1 MSDPAKLLQCRWA
14 RLADF
19 ANMILAGVRGR
30 LYRWMRMPALFLL
43 AGPLLSGDSRP
54 PVRIPVSVLTQHN
67 NGERTGANLNEVILT
82 PSDVGTKQFGMLF
95 RRAVDDQ
102 IYGQPLVVANVKLR
116 GGTHD
121 LVYVTTVNNSVYAFD
136 ANDPYASEPYWH
148 VNFGMPPNVYD
159 GKYGCS
165 DMNGN
170 MGIVGTPVID
180 AQDGTLYV
188 VAATRIGDAFV
199 QRLHALDLATGADRA
214 LSPVTITA
222 PGFAPLMQ
230 SQRPGLLLS
239 RGKVYIGYASHCDKD
254 PYHGFLFSYDAKTLQ
269 QNGVFN
275 TSPAGKA
282 ASIWQFGQAPA
293 VDAEG
298 NIYFVTGNGSWNGS
312 SDFSESFLKLD
323 PNLKILDWFTPTD
336 HAHLDSIDADL
347 DCSGAVLVPGSS
359 LVMDAGKQGVLYLV
373 DAHHMGHLGDGQAVQ
388 HFQATS
394 SQLPSLVYWNSA
406 TNGAL
411 VYMWGQADRLRA
423 YRFNGDTL
431 KETPFATRPEV
442 AQGHPGAMMSLSA
455 NGNKDGI
462 LWAAIHASGSSWHES
477 RPGILHAFDADDITH
492 ELWNSVQ
499 NPARDDC
506 NNYSKTAA
514 PTVANGKVY
523 LASFGTQNT
532 GSGQLC
538 VYGLLAD
545 GPTPSAPS
553 SVHVSAGD
561 GQVSL
566 SWAASKGATTYA
578 VKRSTK
584 NAGPFETIA
593 SGLTSATFTDITA
606 DNGMSYQYTVSSVNS
621 NGESVASNVAIA
633 SLPKTPVQTSLLPP
647 GPGRELTERVC
658 SGCHSPGL
666 AAKDQL
672 SPQKWHDLV
681 RLMAAQGAVA
691 TDDEFKQITAYLAK
705 SFPDR
710 TKKDD
715 SSTEE
720 NK

>member
-1 MSDPAKLLQCRWA
+1 M
-14 RLADF
+14 
-19 ANMILAGVRGR
+19 GR
-30 LYRWMRMPALFLL
+30 VCSWMRTLTLFLM
-43 AGPLLSGDSRP
+43 AGPLLWSGSGS
-54 PVRIPVSVLTQHN
+54 PVRSPASVLTQHN

-82 PSDVGTKQFGMLF
+82 PSNVSTKQFGMLF
-95 RRAVDDQ
+95 RRVVDDQ
-102 IYGQPLVVANVKLR
+102 IYGQPLVVTDVKLR

-136 ANDPYASEPYWH
+136 ANDPYASEPFWH
-148 VNFGMPPNVYD
+148 VNFGTPPNVYD
-159 GKYGCS
+159 GKYGCT

-170 MGIVGTPVID
+170 MGIIGTPVID

-188 VAATRIGDAFV
+188 VAATRIGDGYL

-222 PGFAPLMQ
+222 PGFDPLMQ

-239 RGKVYIGYASHCDKD
+239 RGKVYIGYASHCDKE
-254 PYHGFLFSYDAKTLQ
+254 PYHGFLLSYDAKSLQ
-269 QNGVFN
+269 QTGVFN

-323 PNLKILDWFTPTD
+323 SNLKMLDWFTPTD

-347 DCSGAVLVPGSS
+347 DCSGAVLVPGTD

-373 DAHHMGHLGDGQAVQ
+373 DAHRMGHLGDGQAIQ

-406 TNGAL
+406 KNGAL
-411 VYMWGQADRLRA
+411 VYMWGQADRLRV
-423 YRFNGDTL
+423 YRFDGGTL
-431 KETPFATRPEV
+431 KQAPFAVRPEV
-442 AQGHPGAMMSLSA
+442 TQGHPGAMISLSA

-477 RPGILHAFDADDITH
+477 RPGILHAYDAGDITH
-492 ELWNSVQ
+492 ELWNSLQ

-506 NNYSKTAA
+506 NNYSKTAP
-514 PTVANGKVY
+514 PTIANGKVY

-538 VYGLLAD
+538 VYGLLPD
-545 GPTPSAPS
+545 GPTPSPPS
-553 SVHVSAGD
+553 SVNVSNGD

-566 SWAASKGATTYA
+566 SWAAAKDATTYA
-578 VKRSTK
+578 VKRSIK

-593 SGLTSATFTDITA
+593 RGLTSTAFTDVTA
-606 DNGMSYQYTVSSVNS
+606 GNGMTYQYTVNSVNS
-621 NGESVASNVAIA
+621 NGESGASRVATAF
-633 SLPKTPVQTSLLPP
+633 LPKTPVQISLLPP
-647 GPGRELTERVC
+647 GPGRDLTERVC

-666 AAKDQL
+666 AAKEQL

-691 TDDEFKQITAYLAK
+691 TDDELNQITAYLAK

-710 TKKDD
+710 TKKED
-715 SSTEE
+715 SSGEE

>member
-1 MSDPAKLLQCRWA
+1 M
-14 RLADF
+14 
-19 ANMILAGVRGR
+19 GR
-30 LYRWMRMPALFLL
+30 VCRWMRTLALFLM
-43 AGPLLSGDSRP
+43 AGPLLWSGSGSPR
-54 PVRIPVSVLTQHN
+54 VRGPASVLTQHN

-82 PSDVGTKQFGMLF
+82 PSNVSTKQFGMLF
-95 RRAVDDQ
+95 RRVVDDQ
-102 IYGQPLVVANVKLR
+102 IYGQPLGVTDVKLG

-136 ANDPYASEPYWH
+136 ANDPYASEPFWH
-148 VNFGMPPNVYD
+148 VNFGTPPNVYD
-159 GKYGCS
+159 GKYGCT

-170 MGIVGTPVID
+170 MGIIGTPVID

-188 VAATRIGDAFV
+188 VAATRTGDGYL

-222 PGFAPLMQ
+222 PGFDPLMQ

-239 RGKVYIGYASHCDKD
+239 RGKVYIGYASHCDKES
-254 PYHGFLFSYDAKTLQ
+254 YHGFLLSYDAKSLQ
-269 QNGVFN
+269 QTGVFN

-323 PNLKILDWFTPTD
+323 SDLKMLDWFTPTD

-347 DCSGAVLVPGSS
+347 DCSGAVLVPGTD

-373 DAHHMGHLGDGQAVQ
+373 DAHRMGHLGDGQAVQ

-406 TNGAL
+406 KNGAL

-431 KETPFATRPEV
+431 KEAPFAVRPEV
-442 AQGHPGAMMSLSA
+442 TQGHPGAMISLSA
-455 NGNKDGI
+455 NGNRDGI

-477 RPGILHAFDADDITH
+477 RPGILHAYDADDITH
-492 ELWNSVQ
+492 ELWNSLQ

-506 NNYSKTAA
+506 NNYSKTAP
-514 PTVANGKVY
+514 PTIANGKVY

-538 VYGLLAD
+538 VYGLLPD
-545 GPTPSAPS
+545 GPTPSPPS
-553 SVHVSAGD
+553 SVNVSGGD

-566 SWAASKGATTYA
+566 SWAAAKDATTYA
-578 VKRSTK
+578 VKRSIK

-593 SGLTSATFTDITA
+593 RGLTSTTFTDVTA
-606 DNGMSYQYTVSSVNS
+606 DNGMTYQYTVNSVNS
-621 NGESVASNVAIA
+621 NGESGASSVATAF
-633 SLPKTPVQTSLLPP
+633 LPKTPVQISLLPP
-647 GPGRELTERVC
+647 GPGRDLTERVC

-666 AAKDQL
+666 AAKEQL

-691 TDDEFKQITAYLAK
+691 TDDELNQITSYLAA

-710 TKKDD
+710 IK
-715 SSTEE
+715 
-720 NK
+720 

>member
-1 MSDPAKLLQCRWA
+1 
-14 RLADF
+14 
-19 ANMILAGVRGR
+19 
-30 LYRWMRMPALFLL
+30 MRTLTLFLM
-43 AGPLLSGDSRP
+43 AGPLLWSGSGS
-54 PVRIPVSVLTQHN
+54 PVRSPASVLTQHN

-82 PSDVGTKQFGMLF
+82 PSNVSTKQFGMLF
-95 RRAVDDQ
+95 RRVVDDQ
-102 IYGQPLVVANVKLR
+102 IYGQPLVVTDVKLR

-136 ANDPYASEPYWH
+136 ANDPYASEPFWH
-148 VNFGMPPNVYD
+148 VNFGTPPNVYD
-159 GKYGCS
+159 GKYGCT

-170 MGIVGTPVID
+170 MGIIGTPVID

-188 VAATRIGDAFV
+188 VAATRIGDGYL

-222 PGFAPLMQ
+222 PGFDPLMQ

-239 RGKVYIGYASHCDKD
+239 RGKVYIGYASHCDKE
-254 PYHGFLFSYDAKTLQ
+254 PYHGFLLSYDAKSLQ
-269 QNGVFN
+269 QTGVFN

-323 PNLKILDWFTPTD
+323 SNLKMLDWFTPTD

-347 DCSGAVLVPGSS
+347 DCSGAVLVPGTD

-373 DAHHMGHLGDGQAVQ
+373 DAHRMGHLGDGQAIQ

-406 TNGAL
+406 KNGAL

-423 YRFNGDTL
+423 YRFDGGTL
-431 KETPFATRPEV
+431 KQAPFAVRPEV
-442 AQGHPGAMMSLSA
+442 TQGHPGAMISLSA

-477 RPGILHAFDADDITH
+477 RPGILHAYDAGDITH
-492 ELWNSVQ
+492 ELWNSLQ

-506 NNYSKTAA
+506 NNYSKTAP
-514 PTVANGKVY
+514 PTIANGKVY

-538 VYGLLAD
+538 VYGLLPD
-545 GPTPSAPS
+545 GPTPSPPS
-553 SVHVSAGD
+553 SVNVSNGD

-566 SWAASKGATTYA
+566 SWAAAKDATTYA
-578 VKRSTK
+578 VKRSIK

-593 SGLTSATFTDITA
+593 RGLTSTAFTDVTA
-606 DNGMSYQYTVSSVNS
+606 GNGMTYQYTVNSVNS
-621 NGESVASNVAIA
+621 NGESGASRVATAF
-633 SLPKTPVQTSLLPP
+633 LPKTPVQISLLPP
-647 GPGRELTERVC
+647 GPGRDLTERVC

-666 AAKDQL
+666 AAKEQL

-691 TDDEFKQITAYLAK
+691 TDDELNQITAYLAK

-710 TKKDD
+710 TKKED
-715 SSTEE
+715 SSGEE

>member
-1 MSDPAKLLQCRWA
+1 
-14 RLADF
+14 
-19 ANMILAGVRGR
+19 MILARVMGHVCRR
-30 LYRWMRMPALFLL
+30 MRTPALFLL
-43 AGPLLSGDSRP
+43 TGPLLLGGSGST
-54 PVRIPVSVLTQHN
+54 VRNPVSVLTQHN

-82 PSDVGTKQFGMLF
+82 PSNVSTKQFGMLF
-95 RRAVDDQ
+95 RRVVDDQ

-136 ANDPYASEPYWH
+136 ANDPSASEPFWH
-148 VNFGMPPNVYD
+148 VNFGTPPNVYD
-159 GKYGCS
+159 GNYGCT

-170 MGIVGTPVID
+170 IGIIGTPVID
-180 AQDGTLYV
+180 AHEGTLYV
-188 VAATRIGDAFV
+188 VAATRVGEAFL

-239 RGKVYIGYASHCDKD
+239 RGKVYIGYGSHCDKD
-254 PYHGFLFSYDAKTLQ
+254 PYHGFLFSYDAKSLQ
-269 QNGVFN
+269 QIGVFN

-323 PNLKILDWFTPTD
+323 PDLKILDWFTPTD
-336 HAHLDSIDADL
+336 HAHLDSIDGDL
-347 DCSGAVLVPGSS
+347 NCSGAVLIPGTS

-373 DAHHMGHLGDGQAVQ
+373 DTHHMGHLGDGEAVQ

-394 SQLPSLVYWNSA
+394 SQLPSLAYWNSA
-406 TNGAL
+406 KDGAL
-411 VYMWGQADRLRA
+411 VYMWGQADRLRVYA
-423 YRFNGDTL
+423 FKGGAL

-442 AQGHPGAMMSLSA
+442 AQGHPGAMISVSA

-477 RPGILHAFDADDITH
+477 RPGILHAYDGGDITH
-492 ELWNSVQ
+492 ELWNSLE
-499 NPARDDC
+499 NAARDDC

-514 PTVANGKVY
+514 PTIANGKVY

-545 GPTPSAPS
+545 GPTPSPPS
-553 SVHVSAGD
+553 TPHVSAGD

-566 SWAASKGATTYA
+566 SWAASKDATTYA
-578 VKRSTK
+578 VKRSIK
-584 NAGPFETIA
+584 NAGPFDTIA
-593 SGLTSATFTDITA
+593 SGLTSAAFTDVTV
-606 DNGMSYQYTVSSVNS
+606 DNGMTYVYTVNAANS
-621 NGESVASNVAIA
+621 NGESGASSIA
-633 SLPKTPVQTSLLPP
+633 TVFLPKSPAQAGLLPP

-658 SGCHSPGL
+658 SDCHSPGL
-666 AAKDQL
+666 AAREQL
-672 SPQKWHDLV
+672 SPQKWHALV

-691 TDDEFKQITAYLAK
+691 TNDEFDQITAYLAK

-710 TKKDD
+710 TKK
-715 SSTEE
+715 E
-720 NK
+720 